1 LSAGPAAKRAHQ
13 LLIPGALLP
22 QLVGHSPRSAAR
34 WALVILGVQVERSYG
49 LDIVFGQD
57 FAERQLGDLCRVEP
71 SMSVTRAAALRRLVS
86 KWLEA

>member
-13 LLIPGALLP
+13 LLIRGALLP

-71 SMSVTRAAALRRLVS
+71 SRFQPLAD
-86 KWLEA
+86 